1 MKLKL
6 QLIKDYSFIPLPVI
20 VRWEDES
27 VPNPSARGLVI
38 KMPVGYNKNSTE
50 WFHEQFHVV
59 QFYAF
64 FAIIMFS
71 SVAPFAVAEVII
83 RIQPSLAFIASTCAL
98 LLSIAASFYIA
109 RWYGSGEASL
119 GRECAAYGESLR
131 RSPKKDVNW
140 RLDFYTEA
148 LAKDPLYFD
157 IQEAMGGTVNSRC
170 KLIKPRIEEA
180 FLKGY
185 LFG

>member
-6 QLIKDYSFIPLPVI
+6 QLIKDYFIIPLPVI

-27 VPNPSARGLVI
+27 APNPSARGLLI
-38 KMPVGYNKNSTE
+38 KMPVGFNENSTE
-50 WFHEQFHVV
+50 WYHEQFHVL

-64 FAIIMFS
+64 LAILTFG
-71 SVAPFAVAEVII
+71 SVAPFAVAEII
-83 RIQPSLAFIASTCAL
+83 VRIQPSLTLIASACSL
-98 LLSIAASFYIA
+98 LLSIVSSLYIL
-109 RWYGSGEASL
+109 RWYESGDASL

-148 LAKDPLYFD
+148 LAKDPLYSD
-157 IQEAMGGTVNSRC
+157 IQEVMGGTVNSRR

-180 FLKGY
+180 FLKGH